1 MPIQSLDVRALAR
14 PQRVRVTV
22 AVAYVV
28 AYLLLDWVSFVDPF
42 GPLGI
47 TPWNPPPGLSMFMVM
62 RYGIAMTP
70 WLFVGAF
77 LADVFVRGLTSP
89 WPATLLA
96 CAWLAAGYTL
106 TTLALSRVLK
116 GRGAIATMRDAA
128 AFVATVVCATPV
140 IGFVY
145 IGIFVLGGVVAPDA
159 LPRSIAQFWIGDV
172 IGIVVT
178 TPFLLACHRWRE
190 AYAGRGLE
198 TAAQAA
204 AIVAALWLVFGSVHG
219 IELKLFY
226 VLFIPLIWIAMRRG
240 MTGTTAATLAIQ
252 LGLIVE
258 LLQGKGRAGEVLD
271 FQFLMLALAA
281 TGLFLA
287 AAVEERRSAEVKL
300 RDKQFEL
307 DRTLRAAAASEL
319 ASTLAHELNQPL
331 SAVASYTH
339 ACQVLLARG
348 DPDGELP
355 SIMEKVV
362 SEASR
367 AGTVVHRLRDLV
379 RSGTTRL
386 ACVPTRSLLDNAVQ
400 SAQARASRHAI
411 ALRVDCT
418 GDVPDVECDR
428 VQIELVL
435 HNLVANAI
443 DAQKTMTGGQ
453 AIELHAM
460 PEDDRFVRLEVTDNG
475 PGVDP
480 SRVGTLFTPLA
491 SDKAAGLGLGLA
503 ISRTIVEGHG
513 GRLWLTP
520 SQRGAT
526 FCLTLPIAR

>member
-1 MPIQSLDVRALAR
+1 MP
-14 PQRVRVTV
+14 VTV
-22 AVAYVV
+22 AAAYVV

-47 TPWNPPPGLSMFMVM
+47 TPWNPPPGLSVFMVM
-62 RYGIAMTP
+62 RYGVAMTP
-70 WLFVGAF
+70 WLFAAAF

-96 CAWLAAGYTL
+96 CAWLAIGYTV
-106 TTLALSRVLK
+106 TTLALARVRNA
-116 GRGAIATMRDAA
+116 RGAIATMRDAA
-128 AFVATVVCATPV
+128 AFVATVVCATLV

-145 IGIFVLGGVVAPDA
+145 IGIFVLGGVVEPGA

-190 AYAGRGLE
+190 AFAGRGLE

-204 AIVAALWLVFGSVHG
+204 AIVAALWLVFGSGHG

-252 LGLIVE
+252 LGLIVA

-271 FQFLMLALAA
+271 FQFLMLALAT

-287 AAVEERRSAEVKL
+287 AAVEERRAAEARL

-339 ACQVLLARG
+339 ACQVLLASG
-348 DPDGELP
+348 DPEGELP
-355 SIMEKVV
+355 AVMEKVV
-362 SEASR
+362 AEASR

-386 ACVPTRSLLDNAVQ
+386 ARVRARSLLDNGVQ
-400 SAQARASRHAI
+400 SAQARADRHAV
-411 ALRVDCT
+411 ALRIEAATDL
-418 GDVPDVECDR
+418 PDVECDR

-443 DAQKTMTGGQ
+443 DAQKTMTSHRT
-453 AIELHAM
+453 IELRAI
-460 PEDDRFVRLEVTDNG
+460 PENDRFMRLEVADNG

-480 SRVGTLFTPLA
+480 SRVDTLFAPLA
-491 SDKAAGLGLGLA
+491 SDKATGLGLGLA
-503 ISRTIVEGHG
+503 ISRTIVESHG
-513 GRLWLTP
+513 GRLWLAP
-520 SQRGAT
+520 SARGAT
-526 FCLTLPIAR
+526 FCLTLPVAR